1 MNIRLINI
9 GKTTVP
15 YLIDGELDYMRRLQ
29 HYLKFE
35 RLDLKESKS
44 VKNQSKEVLKKEAE
58 LILKQLN
65 PKDIVVLLDEK
76 GKEMGSEHFSVW
88 LEKKQMIGPKQIIFI
103 TGGAYGFDETVY
115 RRADEIISISKMT
128 FSHQMIRLLF
138 WSSFIEQKQFS
149 MGRNIITH
157 KYNLYGK

>member
-35 RLDLKESKS
+35 RLDLKVSRP
-44 VKNQSKEVLKKEAE
+44 VKKQSKELLKKKESE

-65 PKDIVVLLDEK
+65 SKDMVVLLDEK
-76 GKEMGSEHFSVW
+76 GKEMSSEQFSIW
-88 LEKKQMIGPKQIIFI
+88 LEKKQMIGLKQINFV
-103 TGGAYGFDETVY
+103 TGGAYGFDQAVY
-115 RRADEIISISKMT
+115 QRADEIISISKMT

-138 WSSFIEQKQFS
+138 LEQLYRAKTILN
-149 MGRNIITH
+149 GE
-157 KYNLYGK
+157 KYHHS

>member
-15 YLIDGELDYMRRLQ
+15 YLIDGELDYMKRLK

-35 RLDLKESKS
+35 RLDLKECKS
-44 VKNQSKEVLKKEAE
+44 LKKQSKEVLKKKEAE

-76 GKEMGSEHFSVW
+76 GKEMSSEQFSVW

-103 TGGAYGFDETVY
+103 TGGAYGFDEAVY
-115 RRADEIISISKMT
+115 NRADDIISISKMT
-128 FSHQMIRLLF
+128 FSHQMIRFLF
-138 WSSFIEQKQFS
+138 LEQLYRAKTILN
-149 MGRNIITH
+149 GE
-157 KYNLYGK
+157 KYHHS

>member
-1 MNIRLINI
+1 MNIKLINI

-29 HYLKFE
+29 HYLKLE
-35 RLDLKESKS
+35 RLDLKEYKS
-44 VKNQSKEVLKKEAE
+44 VKKQSKELLKKKEAE

-76 GKEMGSEHFSVW
+76 GKQMNSEQFSVW

-103 TGGAYGFDETVY
+103 TGGAYGFDQSVY
-115 RRADEIISISKMT
+115 SRADELLSISKMT

-138 WSSFIEQKQFS
+138 LEQLYRAKTILN
-149 MGRNIITH
+149 GE
-157 KYNLYGK
+157 KYHHS

>member
-15 YLIDGELDYMRRLQ
+15 YLIEGELDYMKRLN

-35 RLDLKESKS
+35 RMDLKEIKLSKKKS
-44 VKNQSKEVLKKEAE
+44 TAVLKKKEAE
-58 LILKQLN
+58 IILNQLN

-76 GKEMGSEHFSVW
+76 GKEMSSEHFSVW

-103 TGGAYGFDETVY
+103 TGGAYGFDQSVY
-115 RRADEIISISKMT
+115 RRADEILSISKMT

-138 WSSFIEQKQFS
+138 LEQLYRAKTILN
-149 MGRNIITH
+149 GE
-157 KYNLYGK
+157 KYHHS

>member
-35 RLDLKESKS
+35 RMDLKESKS
-44 VKNQSKEVLKKEAE
+44 VKNQSKEVLKKKEAE

-103 TGGAYGFDETVY
+103 TGGAYGFDESVY

-138 WSSFIEQKQFS
+138 LEQLYRAKTILN
-149 MGRNIITH
+149 GE
-157 KYNLYGK
+157 KYHHS

>member
-35 RLDLKESKS
+35 RLDLKEFKS
-44 VKNQSKEVLKKEAE
+44 VKNQSKEVLKKKEAE

-103 TGGAYGFDETVY
+103 TGGAYGFDESVY

-138 WSSFIEQKQFS
+138 LEQLYRAKTILN
-149 MGRNIITH
+149 GE
-157 KYNLYGK
+157 KYHHS

>member
-103 TGGAYGFDETVY
+103 TGGAYGFDESVY

-138 WSSFIEQKQFS
+138 LEQLYRAKTILN
-149 MGRNIITH
+149 GE
-157 KYNLYGK
+157 KYHHS

>member
-35 RLDLKESKS
+35 RLDLKECKY
-44 VKNQSKEVLKKEAE
+44 VKNQSKEVLKKKEAE

-76 GKEMGSEHFSVW
+76 GKQMNSEQFSVW

-103 TGGAYGFDETVY
+103 TGGAYGFDQSVY
-115 RRADEIISISKMT
+115 RRADELFSISKMT

-138 WSSFIEQKQFS
+138 LEQLYRAKTILN
-149 MGRNIITH
+149 GE
-157 KYNLYGK
+157 KYHHS

>member
-44 VKNQSKEVLKKEAE
+44 VKNQSKEVLKKEPE

-88 LEKKQMIGPKQIIFI
+88 
-103 TGGAYGFDETVY
+103 
-115 RRADEIISISKMT
+115 
-128 FSHQMIRLLF
+128 IR
-138 WSSFIEQKQFS
+138 K
-149 MGRNIITH
+149 N
-157 KYNLYGK
+157 K

>member
-15 YLIDGELDYMRRLQ
+15 YLIDGELEYMRRLQ

-35 RLDLKESKS
+35 RLDLKECKS
-44 VKNQSKEVLKKEAE
+44 VKNQSKEVLKKKEAK

-76 GKEMGSEHFSVW
+76 GKEMSSENFSVW

-103 TGGAYGFDETVY
+103 TGGAYGFDQAVY
-115 RRADEIISISKMT
+115 KRADEILSISKMT

-138 WSSFIEQKQFS
+138 LEQLYRAKTILN
-149 MGRNIITH
+149 GE
-157 KYNLYGK
+157 KYHHS